1 MDNKTELEKVKAEI
15 ESKQEEKEK
24 YEKKLAQ
31 LKNQEKKLK
40 RMASIAERKK
50 RNHRLIERGAILES
64 FIEGA
69 SEKANEEIKDIL
81 QKAFRKAD

>member
-1 MDNKTELEKVKAEI
+1 MDNKTELENVKAEI

-69 SEKANEEIKDIL
+69 SEKTNEEIKDIL

>member
-1 MDNKTELEKVKAEI
+1 MVAVSL
-15 ESKQEEKEK
+15 
-24 YEKKLAQ
+24 KK
-31 LKNQEKKLK
+31 
-40 RMASIAERKK
+40 MASIAERKK

-69 SEKANEEIKDIL
+69 SEKTNEEIKDIL